1 VGCKALRR
9 KAEALALSTGDGGK
23 ALARKIAAQLKRQAK
38 AAAIKA
44 QQDKIDADM
53 PVLIAKGRTHR
64 DLIAGW
70 IEFQIEDPKITKVE
84 TARRLGISQKTLHA
98 VINQAVKEGW
108 LKFDDPLSRIEHEIV
123 PKVVDNLNH
132 FLDKKDKTVTI
143 EAAKG
148 TIFKTYLES
157 KGISE
162 APQTVLALKIE
173 TVDGDAK
180 VIEGHVLGKPR
191 VTVEEL
197 CPGQK

>member
-53 PVLIAKGRTHR
+53 PVLVAKGRTYR
-64 DLIAGW
+64 DLVAAW

-84 TARRLGISQKTLHA
+84 TSRRLGISQKTLHA
-98 VINQAVKEGW
+98 SINRAVKEGW